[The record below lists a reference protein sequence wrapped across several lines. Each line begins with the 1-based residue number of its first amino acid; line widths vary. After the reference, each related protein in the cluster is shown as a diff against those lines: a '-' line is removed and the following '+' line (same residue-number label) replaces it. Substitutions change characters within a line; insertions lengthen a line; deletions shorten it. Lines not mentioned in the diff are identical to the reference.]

1 MLMPHR
7 GFTLVELLV
16 VVALVAL
23 VAAIAIPNAARAR
36 QNAEDT
42 QTQADLRAIYA
53 GIVMFETVN
62 NRDPVSWAD
71 LVPGYINIPNVE
83 AKYDLIVN

>member
-1 MLMPHR
+1 
-7 GFTLVELLV
+7 
-16 VVALVAL
+16 
-23 VAAIAIPNAARAR
+23 
-36 QNAEDT
+36 
-42 QTQADLRAIYA
+42 
-53 GIVMFETVN
+53 MFETVN